1 MKAVVPSM
9 EDGVVIV
16 GTSGKV
22 ILTVSMVVLGA
33 DVELLLSELLVDVVD
48 GSTVELL
55 GVLE

>member
-1 MKAVVPSM
+1 M